1 MVPPDDRPNILLI
14 LSDEERRNG
23 WLDGHADLPAHDRL
37 RRDGLEFTRH
47 FTHTSPCS
55 PSRASLW
62 SGRYLPGHGR
72 PTRTA
77 PAIHRSPSRAD
88 AHVAGD
94 SGRINRKWR
103 SRQTAHDGN
112 RPKQPSCLRLT
123 LSVYTDDATSR
134 AFKGSR
140 KARGEG

>member
-1 MVPPDDRPNILLI
+1 MRQLQPCCAWLLLTRGVI
-14 LSDEERRNG
+14 SVGSIVSSGFSSRLIQAG
-23 WLDGHADLPAHDRL
+23 PGH
-37 RRDGLEFTRH
+37 
-47 FTHTSPCS
+47 
-55 PSRASLW
+55 
-62 SGRYLPGHGR
+62 RYLPGHGR